1 MRPKIRSQTA
11 LIVVVRPLVL
21 PGIGPPTVASTT
33 NASITSKSP
42 APTSTDNSD
51 VTQIGNAW
59 SVDGVGIFDHRA
71 VYTFHHGFPEGL
83 QKSNYT
89 LHQRGRGSSPVV
101 AFNPQYDP
109 RNVHIV
115 NGMLALTVPG
125 RQKPSQ
131 NSGWRLGCAQV
142 ETVAD
147 NIQYGSVRTKLYLVR
162 FLGPAMVSS
171 SVILQSLGD
180 LLTFQG
186 LFFYQSDTQEVD
198 IEYLT
203 DPSSLSNN
211 GPRNPIPMWYTNQAV
226 NPADAPATQATGPAP
241 SDCTA
246 AVHEYR
252 IDWTPYYTAFYLD
265 GKLQRKFTTNVPREP
280 GSWIWNNWANGN
292 KGI

>member
-1 MRPKIRSQTA
+1 M
-11 LIVVVRPLVL
+11 VVRPLVL

-33 NASITSKSP
+33 NASIASKSP

-147 NIQYGSVRTKLYLVR
+147 NIQYGSVRTKAIFSQVPGTCHGEQLCD
-162 FLGPAMVSS
+162 S
-171 SVILQSLGD
+171 SVTGR
-180 LLTFQG
+180 
-186 LFFYQSDTQEVD
+186 
-198 IEYLT
+198 
-203 DPSSLSNN
+203 SS
-211 GPRNPIPMWYTNQAV
+211 
-226 NPADAPATQATGPAP
+226 
-241 SDCTA
+241 
-246 AVHEYR
+246 
-252 IDWTPYYTAFYLD
+252 
-265 GKLQRKFTTNVPREP
+265 NVPRPVLLPIGYPRGRYRVLDRSIVFVEQWTTQSHSHVVHESSSKSRRCASNP
-280 GSWIWNNWANGN
+280 GDRARAF
-292 KGI
+292 